1 MDIKI
6 KLPDKLEERLENKN
20 DKTIFKWI
28 GILSFALLLM
38 LFVGLKQRAG
48 SPQTPTVNE
57 PTAPV
62 TTSTTEPAQDA
73 IDGSGEVVKVVDGD
87 TIDVMIDGVA
97 TRIRIAQINT
107 PESVAPEEYTENTGK
122 ENTDNGKIASDY
134 AKEMLSDK
142 IVYYEFCEEDTDEYG
157 RKLAYIYLDKYAAT
171 MYEAEIL
178 KEGYAE
184 LVSIKPNTK
193 YTEYLEKFQNS
204 AKDADKGFWKG
215 EKFNG

>member
-6 KLPDKLEERLENKN
+6 KLPEKLEERLENKN

-28 GILSFALLLM
+28 GILSLALLLM
-38 LFVGLKQRAG
+38 LFVGLKPHVG
-48 SPQTPTVNE
+48 STQTPTVNQ
-57 PTAPV
+57 PNTPV
-62 TTSTTEPAQDA
+62 TTSTTEPVQDA
-73 IDGSGEVVKVVDGD
+73 LGGSGEVVKVVDGD

-107 PESVAPEEYTENTGK
+107 PESVAPEEYTEKTGK

-134 AKEMLSDK
+134 AKEMLSGK

-215 EKFNG
+215 GKYNE

>member
-1 MDIKI
+1 MDIKV
-6 KLPDKLEERLENKN
+6 KLPEKLEERLENKN

-28 GILSFALLLM
+28 GILSLALLLM
-38 LFVGLKQRAG
+38 LFVGLKPHVG
-48 SPQTPTVNE
+48 STQAPTVNK
-57 PTAPV
+57 PNTPV
-62 TTSTTEPAQDA
+62 TTSTTEPTQDN
-73 IDGSGEVVKVVDGD
+73 IDGSGEVIDVVDGD
-87 TIDVMIDGVA
+87 TIDVMIDGVV

-107 PESVAPEEYTENTGK
+107 PESVAPEEYTEKTGK

-171 MYEAEIL
+171 MYEAEVL

-215 EKFNG
+215 ERFND

>member
-1 MDIKI
+1 MDIKV
-6 KLPDKLEERLENKN
+6 KLPEKLEERLENKN
-20 DKTIFKWI
+20 DNTIFKWI
-28 GILSFALLLM
+28 GILSLALLLM
-38 LFVGLKQRAG
+38 LFVGLKPHVG
-48 SPQTPTVNE
+48 STQTPTVNKLN
-57 PTAPV
+57 TPV
-62 TTSTTEPAQDA
+62 TTSTTEPTQDN
-73 IDGSGEVVKVVDGD
+73 IDGSGEVIDVVDGD
-87 TIDVMIDGVA
+87 TIDVMIDGVV

-107 PESVAPEEYTENTGK
+107 PESVAPEEYTEKTGK

>member
-1 MDIKI
+1 MDIKV
-6 KLPDKLEERLENKN
+6 KLPEKLEERLENKN

-28 GILSFALLLM
+28 GILSLALLLM
-38 LFVGLKQRAG
+38 LFVGLKPHVG
-48 SPQTPTVNE
+48 STQTPTVNKLN
-57 PTAPV
+57 TPV
-62 TTSTTEPAQDA
+62 TTSTTEPTQDN
-73 IDGSGEVVKVVDGD
+73 IDGSGEVIDVVDGD
-87 TIDVMIDGVA
+87 TIDVMIDGVV

-107 PESVAPEEYTENTGK
+107 PESVAPEEYTEKTGK